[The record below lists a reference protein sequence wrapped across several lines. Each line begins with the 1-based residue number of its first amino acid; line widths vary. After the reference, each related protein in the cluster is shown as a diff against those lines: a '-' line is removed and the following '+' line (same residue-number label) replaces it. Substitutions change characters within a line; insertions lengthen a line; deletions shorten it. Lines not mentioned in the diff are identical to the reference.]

1 MTGAETDMAE
11 TRTQARD
18 WVLRLHERPD
28 DAELH
33 VAFADWIAG
42 SDARAEAWTRAE
54 RAWQV
59 MGSFAVETPPIPQPA
74 PAPQRSVAVSR
85 RQLVMGASAAAAAGL
100 AAFALLPEGDFR
112 TGTGQSRCIRL
123 ADGSRVDLDSRSA
136 LDVAFNGARRTASL
150 RKGRAFFD
158 IAHEPQRPF
167 LIAAGDTQVRVLGTA
182 FAVERDRDSL
192 SVAVVRGKVEVR
204 SGRTQ
209 QSALLLPGERLT
221 ITADGAFARETVDLT
236 RIAAWRE
243 GKIYAANRTV
253 GDLIEELRSYHRSVV
268 LLNAPRLAARPVTG
282 LYHLDDPIS
291 TIRDIVIAHG
301 GQIRMLDNFF
311 IYISDS

>member
-1 MTGAETDMAE
+1 MAD
-11 TRTQARD
+11 TRSQARD
-18 WVLRLHERPD
+18 WVLRLHEHPD

-59 MGSFAVETPPIPQPA
+59 MGSFTVATPPMLQPTS
-74 PAPQRSVAVSR
+74 APQRSVALSR
-85 RQLVMGASAAAAAGL
+85 RQLVLGASAAAAASL

-112 TGTGQSRCIRL
+112 TGTGQSRRIRL

-136 LDVAFNGARRTASL
+136 LDVAFSGTRRTASL

-158 IAHEPQRPF
+158 IEYERQRPF
-167 LIAAGDTQVRVLGTA
+167 LIAAGDAQVRVLGTA

-192 SVAVVRGKVEVR
+192 SVAVVRGKVEVS
-204 SGRTQ
+204 SGRKP

-221 ITADGAFARETVDLT
+221 IAADGAFTRETVDPT

-253 GDLIEELRSYHRSVV
+253 GDLIEELRSYQRGVV

-282 LYHLDDPIS
+282 LYHLDDPVS
-291 TIRDIVIAHG
+291 TISDIVIAHG
-301 GQIRMLDNFF
+301 GKIKIVDNFF